1 MHPQL
6 LTTNEIYEVLDS
18 RRIELGLSQAEASDL
33 IVGRHDSS
41 FFQGLRRGSMPS
53 AARLEAA
60 CRALRLDF
68 RFGSHNPGDD
78 LRLGAPGGEP
88 GLLTPA
94 RLPELERSAHT
105 LARLVADA
113 GGDPIPEDL
122 RPALTPP
129 PPVELADAEVL
140 HRVATDDLDG
150 PLPPGTRQIEV
161 RELAAA
167 AGGGAL
173 ELDETVKGYLAFQ
186 RMWLDRHG
194 VDPAQCTVI
203 GVVGESMAPTLPA
216 GCSILVDRSRRRRRV
231 GRIFVARLP
240 GDGLVV
246 KRLGKAEDSETWLLL
261 SDHPQWKKKVP
272 WPNGAEVIGEV
283 RWAAQ
288 TFG

>member
-6 LTTNEIYEVLDS
+6 LTTNEIYEVLDR

-60 CRALRLDF
+60 CRALQLDF

-78 LRLGAPGGEP
+78 LRLGAPDGETE
-88 GLLTPA
+88 LLTPA

-122 RPALTPP
+122 RPALADPGISAKIL
-129 PPVELADAEVL
+129 EL
-140 HRVATDDLDG
+140 
-150 PLPPGTRQIEV
+150 PGARQVEV
-161 RELAAA
+161 RELAGA

-173 ELDETVKGYLAFQ
+173 NLDEAVKGYLAFQ
-186 RMWLDRHG
+186 RTWLDRHG
-194 VDPAQCTVI
+194 IDPTRCTVI
-203 GVVGESMAPTLPA
+203 GVEGESMEPTLPD
-216 GCSILVDRSRRRRRV
+216 GCSILVDRSRRRRRA

-240 GDGLVV
+240 VDGLVV
-246 KRLGKAEDSETWLLL
+246 KRLGKDKAGGWVLL
-261 SDHPQWKKKVP
+261 SDHPQWKRKVP
-272 WPNGAEVIGEV
+272 WPDGAEVIGEV
-283 RWAAQ
+283 RWAAR